1 MPPLDYAPSL
11 FCYSYA
17 YPFSSFLPE
26 YITHRID
33 AVYSNNSMGAVLYSN
48 SGSISVNPAMPTPNK
63 NSFAIMSIIFTLLP
77 CFYLKQ
83 SNGCVSCQFLSHVW
97 PEYLVNFLCFG
108 HILDPLQC
116 KYGARNA
123 HYIKWALRIW
133 LGCCCCCI
141 LLNKLAFFVT
151 LTV

>member
-11 FCYSYA
+11 SCYSCA

-26 YITHRID
+26 YITHRIED
-33 AVYSNNSMGAVLYSN
+33 VYSNNSMGAVLYSN
-48 SGSISVNPAMPTPNK
+48 SGSISVKPAMPTPNK
-63 NSFAIMSIIFTLLP
+63 NSFAIMSVIFALLP

-83 SNGCVSCQFLSHVW
+83 SYGCVSCQFLSHVW

-116 KYGARNA
+116 KYGVQCPLCQVDTA
-123 HYIKWALRIW
+123 YW
-133 LGCCCCCI
+133 LGCCCCSI